1 MNQIASMG
9 SVGIW
14 IGIFSAIMLSFCLY
28 FTLTYFEHL
37 KHGDDRLIKQAKMG
51 AVITLVLALLV
62 PAFFQLF
69 LFNQMMNF

>member
-9 SVGIW
+9 SIGIW
-14 IGIFSAIMLSFCLY
+14 IGILSVILLGFCLY
-28 FTLTYFEHL
+28 FTLSYFEHL
-37 KHGDDRLIKQAKMG
+37 KYDDDRLMKQTKMG

-69 LFNQMMNF
+69 IFSQMMSF